1 MIPTKHEILQTNF
14 NALVPHCCCKIL
26 SHYYTGYTN
35 RYTISIDHRQSS
47 PLPGRDVPFLKNIS
61 KASVM
66 LLTDRL

>member
-1 MIPTKHEILQTNF
+1 MISTKHEILQTNF
-14 NALVPHCCCKIL
+14 NPLVPYCCRKTV

-35 RYTISIDHRQSS
+35 RYTISIDHRQSP

-66 LLTDRL
+66 LVTGRF